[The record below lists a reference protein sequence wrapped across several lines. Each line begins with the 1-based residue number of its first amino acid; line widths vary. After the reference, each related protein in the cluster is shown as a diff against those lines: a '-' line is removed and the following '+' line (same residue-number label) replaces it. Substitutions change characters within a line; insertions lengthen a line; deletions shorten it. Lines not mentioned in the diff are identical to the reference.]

1 MARKINSKLLERLIS
16 GDLLPLLNFVKND
29 KDLRL
34 EVRQNEKAFIYYRKG
49 KALEI
54 GLKTFSVDEKYV
66 KNTILTIPDTNLA
79 KSKPADYFKQM
90 KKIIDNYVDNIKNR
104 SEFDTQQKIA
114 SNNQEKNDKYIIIDM
129 EYAFPQSNLEK
140 SKRLKRAG
148 FDLLGLER
156 TTGKVIFFEVKKGI
170 GALEGD
176 AGIKSHIK
184 DFELYLFGE
193 SKEDFREILKKDIEN
208 IISDKNELGLI
219 EYSLPDNY
227 EINDNNIDFIFVY
240 EPDESDVV
248 GSINEYKKIFN
259 QETEKLDSKKNY
271 NSLFV
276 SKANRYKL
284 S

>member
-16 GDLLPLLNFVKND
+16 GDLSPLLNFVKND

-34 EVRQNEKAFIYYRKG
+34 EVRQNGRAFIYYRKG

-104 SEFDTQQKIA
+104 PEFDTQQKIA

-259 QETEKLDSKKNY
+259 QETEKLDSKKKY